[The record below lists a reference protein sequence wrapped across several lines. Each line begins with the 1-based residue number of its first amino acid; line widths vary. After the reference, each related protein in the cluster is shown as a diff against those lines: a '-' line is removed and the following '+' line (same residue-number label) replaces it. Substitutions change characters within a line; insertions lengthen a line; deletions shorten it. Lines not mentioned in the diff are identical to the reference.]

1 MLINE
6 STCKNNPVYGL
17 SILTD
22 TTQGVLV
29 VVFITALM
37 GNV

>member
-1 MLINE
+1 MKVHVKLIQFM
-6 STCKNNPVYGL
+6 VF

-29 VVFITALM
+29 VVVITALM